1 MGPSLSSL
9 NNGRWLPSA
18 GVGYRFEFKPRVN
31 VRLDY
36 GIGNGSSGFYFQ
48 VGEAFLRLLPLIFS
62 LIASCQGRCALIFM
76 NCSFCD
82 PNCSTTQ

>member
-36 GIGNGSSGFYFQ
+36 GIGNGSSGFYF
-48 VGEAFLRLLPLIFS
+48 
-62 LIASCQGRCALIFM
+62 GRR
-76 NCSFCD
+76 SV
-82 PNCSTTQ
+82 